1 MRASVLHCG
10 VCCRKHERGR
20 QRICECARRGRKLT
34 TVEERESV
42 NACAVRTRLLWARL
56 AERAALLRL
65 TERTRLGQMF
75 ALVRATTQMLKGYC
89 DVEGNRCTVGP
100 KGFGTIT
107 IIDENDNGSIEYP
120 MEYTWNSCLDEHHTK
135 TGDPDY
141 CGESCCSAC

>member
-1 MRASVLHCG
+1 MRGADAS
-10 VCCRKHERGR
+10 
-20 QRICECARRGRKLT
+20 
-34 TVEERESV
+34 
-42 NACAVRTRLLWARL
+42 AVGEA

-89 DVEGNRCTVGP
+89 DIEGNRCTVGP

-141 CGESCCSAC
+141 CGESYCSACCPRRFPPPPASLHMDH